1 MNKTDKIYRATAMN
15 DQFRVIAADTTN
27 TCQTARDLHD
37 LSPISTILMG
47 RLIIAIAMM
56 STELKD
62 PFSELS
68 LRIDSDQPLRGALAI
83 INGSGDLKGYA
94 FEPKLFLDNQQDNFL
109 PGKFLLPGTL
119 SIIKSYQSRRPYSG
133 YIELV
138 SGDIAED
145 IAYYYQQSEQIPTA
159 VNLGILIDPQARVR
173 SAGGFMI
180 QQMPGADLKLA
191 DVIISNLN
199 ATPNVSDLMDMG
211 LDIPK
216 ILERFVLK
224 DLDWRMLDTKE
235 LTYRCNCSKERFS
248 AALRLLGRAELET
261 MHEGISPV
269 CHYCN
274 ATYDFSQ
281 SDIESIIESL

>member
-1 MNKTDKIYRATAMN
+1 MNKTDTIYRATAMN

-47 RLIIAIAMM
+47 RLITAIAMM

-62 PFSELS
+62 TNSELS
-68 LRIDSDQPLRGALAI
+68 LRIDSDQPLRGALTI
-83 INGSGDLKGYA
+83 INGSGDIKGYA
-94 FEPKLFLDNQQDNFL
+94 FEPKLLIDEPKDNFL

-133 YIELV
+133 HIELI
-138 SGDIAED
+138 SGDLAED

-173 SAGGFMI
+173 AAGGFMI
-180 QQMPGADLKLA
+180 QQMPGADLNLA
-191 DVIISNLN
+191 DRIVSNLN

-211 LDIPK
+211 MDIPA
-216 ILERFVLK
+216 ILDRFVLK
-224 DLDWRMLDTKE
+224 DVEWKMLDTKE
-235 LTYRCNCSKERFS
+235 VRYKCNCSKERF
-248 AALRLLGRAELET
+248 AAAMCLLGRAELES
-261 MHEGISPV
+261 MNEGISPV
-269 CHYCN
+269 CHYCS
-274 ATYDFSQ
+274 TSYVFSQ
-281 SDIESIIESL
+281 QDIASIIESL